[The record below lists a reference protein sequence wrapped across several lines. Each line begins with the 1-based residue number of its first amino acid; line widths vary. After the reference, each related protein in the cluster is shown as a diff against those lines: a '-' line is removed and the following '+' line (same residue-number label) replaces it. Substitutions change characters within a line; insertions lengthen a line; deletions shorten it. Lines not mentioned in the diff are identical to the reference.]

1 MEVLGVIRTISPVLR
16 ILDSPAGTG
25 YAPRDRREAT
35 MSEPSLILNREGP
48 AGTIL
53 MNRPKALNAL
63 DLAMIRDFAHAIGQ
77 WRNNPEVRLVILEG
91 SGGRAFCAGGD
102 VRAVRA
108 AAIAGDRASVEA
120 FFTEE
125 YAVNEGIA
133 RFGKPWISLIDGICM
148 GGGIGL
154 AIHNGPRVVTEHA
167 LLAMPETAIALFPDV
182 GTSHVLP
189 RLPGSLG
196 AWLALTGARLTGADA
211 VHAGLATHFVPRERL
226 AALRAALVAEG
237 DAALVDRFAVAPP
250 EASFAAHRAVIDR
263 CFSQPSVRDIVAA
276 LEGEASAWAGEQAQ
290 ILRRMSPTSL
300 CVSLELLKRG
310 AALDLRGCL
319 DEELHLTRVVV
330 HDHPDFREGVR
341 SVLVDKDGAPR
352 WTPATLEE
360 VDHAAIAG
368 MFR

>member
-1 MEVLGVIRTISPVLR
+1 
-16 ILDSPAGTG
+16 
-25 YAPRDRREAT
+25 
-35 MSEPSLILNREGP
+35 MSEPSLILHREGH

-63 DLAMIRDFAHAIGQ
+63 DISMIRDFAHAIAQ
-77 WRNNPEVRLVILEG
+77 WRHAAEVKLVLLEG
-91 SGGRAFCAGGD
+91 AGGRAFCAGGD
-102 VRAVRA
+102 VRAVRQA
-108 AAIAGDRASVEA
+108 AVDGNRAPVEE

-133 RFGKPWISLIDGICM
+133 LFGKPWVSIIDGICM

-154 AIHNGPRVVTEHA
+154 AIHNGPRVVSEHA

-182 GTSHVLP
+182 GTSYILP
-189 RLPGSLG
+189 RLPGALG
-196 AWLALTGARLTGADA
+196 NWLALTGARMTGADS
-211 VHAGLATHFVPRERL
+211 VHAGLATHYVPREKL
-226 AALRAALVAEG
+226 AGLRAALVESG
-237 DAALVDRFAVAPP
+237 DAAVVDAFAATPP
-250 EASFAAHRAVIDR
+250 PPSFAEHRAAIDR
-263 CFSQPSVRDIVAA
+263 CFSQPSALEMIRA
-276 LEGEASAWAGEQAQ
+276 LEGEGTEWAAAQ
-290 ILRRMSPTSL
+290 VKVLRRMSPTSL

-341 SVLVDKDGAPR
+341 SVLVDKDGSPS
-352 WTPATLEE
+352 WSPPTLEQ
-360 VDHAAIAG
+360 VDHAAIRA